1 MALRSRRSTQLL
13 SLLYRGDP
21 ANWRVISLKKLLPCG
36 IVPPKFSAMV
46 CPISAKVSRTP
57 RFTPAP
63 PPGEYA
69 TIGTYSREWSVVSQR
84 GSGSHPWSAVMIS
97 MSERLRRVRHPHFLR
112 VLTVRNLALGDY
124 SLVS

>member
-1 MALRSRRSTQLL
+1 MVLRSWEAAQLL
-13 SLLYRGDP
+13 SLLYPGDS

-63 PPGEYA
+63 PPGAYT
-69 TIGTYSREWSVVSQR
+69 TIVTYSRDWSVVYHR
-84 GSGSHPWSAVMIS
+84 GSGSHPWSAVLLT
-97 MSERLRRVRHPHFLR
+97 MSEGRSED
-112 VLTVRNLALGDY
+112 NDSA
-124 SLVS
+124 